1 MRSILTPLQ
10 ITSASALLNN
20 QGIKT
25 LPAGLT
31 AAINAFN
38 STTLIT
44 AFNAAV
50 ASYLSKTFVT
60 DSTLF
65 SLLTIGNDTCPSLGN
80 SIPSSPIGD
89 FVNLTYP
96 TTATGSTVVRDLP
109 RSPYGFSGLIQQTG
123 QAYLGNGDIGRFA
136 QGFMAAQGFIT
147 ITNDFINSAVN
158 VNQYLGPT
166 FTDTDALSTPGVLL
180 R

>member
-10 ITSASALLNN
+10 ITAASALLNN

-38 STTLIT
+38 STTLIS

-60 DSTLF
+60 DSTL
-65 SLLTIGNDTCPSLGN
+65 SALLTIGNTACPALGN
-80 SIPSSPIGD
+80 SIPVDPLEIQL
-89 FVNLTYP
+89 VCLT
-96 TTATGSTVVRDLP
+96 
-109 RSPYGFSGLIQQTG
+109 I
-123 QAYLGNGDIGRFA
+123 
-136 QGFMAAQGFIT
+136 
-147 ITNDFINSAVN
+147 
-158 VNQYLGPT
+158 
-166 FTDTDALSTPGVLL
+166 
-180 R
+180 